1 MKNFRIV
8 LILVLGSLMVFNS
21 CKRGAEDP
29 FLSFKSRDARITG
42 EWLIT
47 DITGSSTQYVRYLQ
61 EPFAGNSERE
71 VINYSFSGYIMNQTI
86 TTTTVFDGQSTTNTD
101 IYTIY
106 RNETVTIDKDGTV
119 TVVRSYEDGEVTSE
133 TGRWYWTNNNKKKI
147 GIAFDVDGDY
157 TAFDIIQ
164 LKDKEII
171 LQMKEQ
177 SSYSSD
183 YSSETYDFEINYTYE
198 KQ

>member
-8 LILVLGSLMVFNS
+8 IILVISSLMVFNS
-21 CKRGAEDP
+21 CKRGEEDP
-29 FLSFKSRDARITG
+29 FLSFKSRDSRISG
-42 EWLIT
+42 EWMIS
-47 DITGSSTQYVRYLQ
+47 DISGSSNNYVKYLQ
-61 EPFAGNSERE
+61 DPQAGNSWRE
-71 VINYSFSGYIMNQTI
+71 AVTYSFSGYIMNQTV
-86 TTTTVFDGQSTTNTD
+86 TTTTVFDGETTTNTD
-101 IYTIY
+101 IYTMY

-119 TVVRSYEDGEVTSE
+119 TVVSSDEDGDVETE

-147 GIAFDVDGDY
+147 GIAFDIDGDY

-164 LKDKEII
+164 LKDKELI
-171 LQMKEQ
+171 LQIKEQ

-183 YSSETYDFEINYTYE
+183 YSNETSDFEINYTYE